1 MVDKYSE
8 EQLLSELKSGSERA
22 FDIIYKMYAKRL
34 FLFCFQYCKRKE
46 DAEEIVLDV
55 FLWLWRNNHKIKQ
68 GESLRYLIYLRAR
81 HFLINAFRTRVNS
94 PIYTDYIE
102 YENRVSVEN
111 TNHQLEYQ
119 DFEEKIV
126 SALKH
131 LPKTQ
136 QEVIRMSKFE
146 GMKIKEI
153 SIKLELSEQTVKNQ
167 ISVGLKTLKTKL
179 GIPKTILLF
188 WFLC

>member
-81 HFLINAFRTRVNS
+81 HFLINAFRKEAVSKMYNLPNRIEHEYGELWNREFQKVINKAINTTTDSKKLTDLQHCKRVAGEMIKDSGSYRLDRPFYKINNAFRLTGCH
-94 PIYTDYIE
+94 ILRRQMHLRG
-102 YENRVSVEN
+102 NR
-111 TNHQLEYQ
+111 
-119 DFEEKIV
+119 
-126 SALKH
+126 
-131 LPKTQ
+131 
-136 QEVIRMSKFE
+136 R
-146 GMKIKEI
+146 
-153 SIKLELSEQTVKNQ
+153 
-167 ISVGLKTLKTKL
+167 
-179 GIPKTILLF
+179 
-188 WFLC
+188 